1 MNVITLHPKLN
12 HFPIA
17 LIFLAVLFEILFIWK
32 KEDFYR
38 RASVWMVYLGIM
50 AAIIA
55 AASGLLASDTLGH
68 NSLGHDMVHDHRN
81 IMLTATGIWAIV
93 AILLRFTK
101 FQTGKGRLVVLPL
114 LIVVASLMTY
124 GASVGGEMV
133 FEHGTGVRVEHTD
146 GHQDGHSLENE
157 HSHDDHE
164 HHH

>member
-55 AASGLLASDTLGH
+55 AASGLLA
-68 NSLGHDMVHDHRN
+68 
-81 IMLTATGIWAIV
+81 
-93 AILLRFTK
+93 
-101 FQTGKGRLVVLPL
+101 
-114 LIVVASLMTY
+114 
-124 GASVGGEMV
+124 
-133 FEHGTGVRVEHTD
+133 
-146 GHQDGHSLENE
+146 
-157 HSHDDHE
+157 
-164 HHH
+164 